1 MAVRS
6 AIELDLQVLA
16 YSPLDEANP
25 QLLLDGTIERSIA
38 AAHGHGMTT
47 TQVALQ

>member
-6 AIELDLQVLA
+6 AIELDLQVMA
-16 YSPLDEANP
+16 YSPLVEANP
-25 QLLLDGTIERSIA
+25 QLLDGTNERSIA